1 MNHKQKFGYIVFG
14 SLLTLTAM
22 GIGALLAPP
31 LTAQNNGVFD
41 HIECKSLTVVNQH
54 GAEAIALES
63 EPTLNSPMI
72 RIYNPDG
79 TIGIV
84 LATSDAASTIFVSGP
99 DGLGV
104 AIGAQKGGNTVGI
117 MNPSGEKAINITAAA
132 KNHTLA
138 MKNPNGHDGL
148 ALYTGTQTYNSVTV
162 FNNEGEAKT
171 GIVATEDVGEIYT
184 RDRQGNLNFHKP

>member
-1 MNHKQKFGYIVFG
+1 MNHKQKLGYIIFG

-22 GIGALLAPP
+22 GIGALLVPP

-41 HIECKSLTVVNQH
+41 HIECKSLTVVGPH
-54 GAEAIALES
+54 GTEAIILEYLPNLKS
-63 EPTLNSPMI
+63 PTI
-72 RIYNPDG
+72 RIDNPDG
-79 TIGIV
+79 TQGIV
-84 LATSDAASTIFVSGP
+84 LATSDIASTIFVSGP

-104 AIGAQKGGNTVGI
+104 LMGAQKGGNTIALKTPG
-117 MNPSGEKAINITAAA
+117 GDAALNITATTD
-132 KNHTLA
+132 NNTLTVYH
-138 MKNPNGHDGL
+138 PNGNKG
-148 ALYTGTQTYNSVTV
+148 AVLYAGTQTYNSVTV

>member
-84 LATSDAASTIFVSGP
+84 LATSDAASTILVSGP

-117 MNPSGEKAINITAAA
+117 MNPSGEKAINITAAT